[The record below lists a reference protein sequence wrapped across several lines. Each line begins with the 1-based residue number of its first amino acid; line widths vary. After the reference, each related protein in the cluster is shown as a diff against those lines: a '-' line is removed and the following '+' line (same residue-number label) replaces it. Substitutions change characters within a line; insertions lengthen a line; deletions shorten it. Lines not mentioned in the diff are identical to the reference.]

1 MRVIEPGYELIRPQ
15 SLSQAGAAGAFFC
28 RLKMRRA
35 LAINPRPKNK
45 SPRRRRSLSLRSW
58 PPGHEAMIEHVH
70 MSVRFTV
77 DRGVSHEIVRHRIA
91 SYAQESTRYCSYD
104 KEKFGSE
111 ITVVRPQAFEP
122 GTEAF
127 DVWKAACQEGER
139 AYFHLLS
146 LGVAPEYARDVLPTS
161 LKTEI
166 VVTMNLREWR
176 HFFKLRAVGTTGKPH
191 PQMRQVARAAARSNA
206 RIPAGNF
213 RRYRLISRQWRR

>member
-1 MRVIEPGYELIRPQ
+1 M
-15 SLSQAGAAGAFFC
+15 AA
-28 RLKMRRA
+28 
-35 LAINPRPKNK
+35 
-45 SPRRRRSLSLRSW
+45 
-58 PPGHEAMIEHVH
+58 GHEAMIEHVH

-166 VVTMNLREWR
+166 VAGRSGVEGQC
-176 HFFKLRAVGTTGKPH
+176 ASADAPGC
-191 PQMRQVARAAARSNA
+191 RAAARSNA

>member
-15 SLSQAGAAGAFFC
+15 SLSQQERQAILLQIEDAARTCYKSTA
-28 RLKMRRA
+28 
-35 LAINPRPKNK
+35 KNK
-45 SPRRRRSLSLRSW
+45 SPEATAKFVASLVAA
-58 PPGHEAMIEHVH
+58 GHEAMIEHVH

-191 PQMRQVARAAARSNA
+191 PQMRQVAAPLLEAMRAFLPE
-206 RIPAGNF
+206 IFGD
-213 RRYRLISRQWRR
+213 IG

>member
-1 MRVIEPGYELIRPQ
+1 MKSCATALPATR
-15 SLSQAGAAGAFFC
+15 
-28 RLKMRRA
+28 RRA
-35 LAINPRPKNK
+35 RAN
-45 SPRRRRSLSLRSW
+45 
-58 PPGHEAMIEHVH
+58 
-70 MSVRFTV
+70 
-77 DRGVSHEIVRHRIA
+77 
-91 SYAQESTRYCSYD
+91 CSYD

-176 HFFKLRAVGTTGKPH
+176 HFFKLRAVGTTGRPH
-191 PQMRQVARAAARSNA
+191 PQMRQVAAPLLEAMRAFLPE
-206 RIPAGNF
+206 IFGD
-213 RRYRLISRQWRR
+213 IG

>member
-15 SLSQAGAAGAFFC
+15 SLSQQERQAILLQIEDAARTCYKSTA
-28 RLKMRRA
+28 
-35 LAINPRPKNK
+35 KNK
-45 SPRRRRSLSLRSW
+45 SPEATAKFVASLVAA
-58 PPGHEAMIEHVH
+58 GHEAMIEHVH

-176 HFFKLRAVGTTGKPH
+176 HFFKLRAVGTTGRPH
-191 PQMRQVARAAARSNA
+191 PQMRQVAAPLLEAMRAFLPE
-206 RIPAGNF
+206 IFGD
-213 RRYRLISRQWRR
+213 IG